1 MMFQQYIINITWVW
15 FQGDGWNLIDV
26 NQTDDGMKNKIIAF
40 SNSKIYKDV
49 FLLSKRPSV
58 ISQSLS
64 YVC

>member
-1 MMFQQYIINITWVW
+1 MMFKQYIINITWVW
-15 FQGDGWNLIDV
+15 FQSDGWNLIDV

-49 FLLSKRPSV
+49 FLLSKIPSV